1 MTFKEYQEDVL
12 RTADKVTMA
21 SKENMLFHGI
31 IGANGETG
39 ELADL
44 LKKQIFHGHAFDRE
58 HCIRECGDVLYYLAL
73 IAEALDTTL
82 EEVAE
87 VNCEKRLERYPDG
100 FSADKSMHR
109 KEGDI

>member
-1 MTFKEYQEDVL
+1 MTFDEYQKDIL
-12 RTADKVTMA
+12 RTADKVTLA
-21 SKENMLFHGI
+21 SKDNMLFHGV

-44 LKKQIFHGHAFDRE
+44 IKKHMFHGHPFDRE

-73 IAEALDTTL
+73 IAESLDTTL
-82 EEVAE
+82 EKIAI
-87 VNCEKRLERYPDG
+87 VNHEKRLERYPNG
-100 FSADKSMHR
+100 FSVEKSMHR